1 MPPAVPLLALGL
13 FTMVTSEFLVGGLM
27 PQMAEDLGTSVTRI
41 GHLITAF
48 ALAMALGG
56 PAAALAVRRL
66 RPDRALLALFAVFL
80 LGNALAAL
88 AWSYPAV
95 FVARVLT
102 GAAAGG
108 FFGVAVSTAS
118 RLVPAHLRGRAVG
131 TALQGVMVGTLLG
144 LPLSTLL
151 GGWLG
156 WRAAFAAVG
165 VLTVA
170 VAAATARYLPR
181 LEPTATAHGH
191 GGRTDGGTGGGI
203 DAGDGAD
210 GAGTAK
216 RAGTGEAAALRDPRL
231 WAVMATS
238 TLIIS
243 ATFSAFSY
251 FTPILTEV
259 TGLPRELVPRLLF
272 GYGAATVAGTAVVG
286 RLASSHTVAAIVAGL
301 ALNTVFLTG
310 FALFAASPVPALVAM
325 AGIGLVGITLNP
337 AMVTRVQRVGGAGTM
352 VNTAHSSF
360 ITLGV
365 VVGSWAGGEGIAAF
379 GLRAPLW
386 IGAALALLALL
397 AMAPA
402 VLASRRSGSPAGA
415 AAVSASGQ
423 I

>member
-27 PQMAEDLGTSVTRI
+27 PQMAEDLGTTVTRI

-48 ALAMALGG
+48 AAAMALGG

-66 RPDRALLALFAVFL
+66 RPDRALLVLFALFL
-80 LGNALAAL
+80 LGNTLAAL
-88 AWSYPAV
+88 AWSYPAML
-95 FVARVLT
+95 VARVLT

-118 RLVPAHLRGRAVG
+118 RLVPEHLRGRAIG

-151 GGWLG
+151 GGQFG
-156 WRAAFAAVG
+156 WRVAFAAVG

-181 LEPTATAHGH
+181 LEPTGAGGGG
-191 GGRTDGGTGGGI
+191 GGR
-203 DAGDGAD
+203 
-210 GAGTAK
+210 
-216 RAGTGEAAALRDPRL
+216 GESAAFRDPRL

-238 TLIIS
+238 TLIIG

-259 TGLPRELVPRLLF
+259 TGLPRDLVPLLLF

-286 RLASSHTVAAIVAGL
+286 RLASSHTVTVIVAGL
-301 ALNTVFLTG
+301 ALNTLFLAG
-310 FALFAASPVPALVAM
+310 FGLFAALPVPALAAM

-337 AMVTRVQRVGGAGTM
+337 AMVTRVQRLGGAGTM
-352 VNTAHSSF
+352 VNTAHTSF

-365 VVGSWAGGEGIAAF
+365 VLGSWAGGAGIEAF

-386 IGAALALLALL
+386 IGAALALLAL
-397 AMAPA
+397 
-402 VLASRRSGSPAGA
+402 
-415 AAVSASGQ
+415 AAVVPALPAARRRVRSAPVAASDRA
-423 I
+423 

>member
-27 PQMAEDLGTSVTRI
+27 PQMAEDLGTGITRI
-41 GHLITAF
+41 GHLVTAF
-48 ALAMALGG
+48 AVAMALGG

-66 RPDRALLALFAVFL
+66 RPDRALLVLFALFLV
-80 LGNALAAL
+80 GNTLAAL

-95 FVARVLT
+95 FAARVLT

-151 GGWLG
+151 GGWFG

-181 LEPTATAHGH
+181 LEP
-191 GGRTDGGTGGGI
+191 
-203 DAGDGAD
+203 AGDGGGD
-210 GAGTAK
+210 
-216 RAGTGEAAALRDPRL
+216 GEAAAFRDPRL

-238 TLIIS
+238 TLIIG
-243 ATFSAFSY
+243 ATFSAFTY

-259 TGLPRELVPRLLF
+259 TGLPRELVPVLLF

-286 RLASSHTVAAIVAGL
+286 RLASSHAVAAIVAGL

-310 FALFAASPVPALVAM
+310 FALFAALPVPALIAM

-337 AMVTRVQRVGGAGTM
+337 AMVTRVQRVGGSGTM

-402 VLASRRSGSPAGA
+402 ALATRRTPAPA
-415 AAVSASGQ
+415 ARRTPAPADV
-423 I
+423 

>member
-181 LEPTATAHGH
+181 LEPTAAGRGH
-191 GGRTDGGTGGGI
+191 GGGV
-203 DAGDGAD
+203 DAGDGVD
-210 GAGTAK
+210 GAGIAK
-216 RAGTGEAAALRDPRL
+216 GTGAGEAAAFRDPRL
-231 WAVMATS
+231 WAAMATS
-238 TLIIS
+238 TLIIG

-259 TGLPRELVPRLLF
+259 TGLPRELVPLLLF

-286 RLASSHTVAAIVAGL
+286 RLASSHAVAAIVAGL

-310 FALFAASPVPALVAM
+310 FALFAASPVPALIAM